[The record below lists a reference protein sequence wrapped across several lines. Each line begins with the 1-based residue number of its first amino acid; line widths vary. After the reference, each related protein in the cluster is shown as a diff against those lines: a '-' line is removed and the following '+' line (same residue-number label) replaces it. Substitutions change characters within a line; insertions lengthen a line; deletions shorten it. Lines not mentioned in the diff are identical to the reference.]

1 MSCKRGR
8 IGKESI
14 ERLLRFLNELEVQ
27 LLAPVSHE
35 SLYHL
40 AEALAVLYG
49 TGGGVENLPTKVFID
64 GIECE
69 VLYASQAPG
78 LIAGAWQL
86 NVRIPEFASKG
97 EVVWRAGERE
107 SVEGVHVALQ
117 D

>member
-49 TGGGVENLPTKVFID
+49 TGGGVENLPTK
-64 GIECE
+64 E